1 MFVEKETEM
10 DEEKLALW
18 VSEGL
23 SLEQMGRLVDRHPS
37 TVAYWLEKYGLTAAG
52 HEKHAARGGI
62 PRDELEALVE
72 ANMSIAQIA
81 EAVDRSKAT
90 VRHWLIRY
98 GLKTKSGVGRRRR
111 AESLAAF
118 ESGVRE
124 FTMHCPRHGL
134 APHRRDVRG
143 YFRCNACGGEAV
155 SRRRRKVKALLV
167 QEAGGACCICG
178 YDRTMRALHFHH
190 LEPSQ
195 KRHEI
200 NAKGA
205 AIALA
210 KLRIEAQKCVLLC
223 SNCHAEVESGFA
235 RIPG

>member
-1 MFVEKETEM
+1 M
-10 DEEKLALW
+10 DKEKLALW

-23 SLEQMGRLVDRHPS
+23 SLEQIGRLVDRHPS
-37 TVAYWLEKYGLTAAG
+37 TVAYWLEKHGLSAAG

-62 PRDELEALVE
+62 PLEDLEAFVE

-98 GLKTKSGVGRRRR
+98 GLKTRTGWASKAAKHSGLATAVMHCAHHGDTEFCLDGRGYYRCKRCRSAAVARRRR
-111 AESLAAF
+111 
-118 ESGVRE
+118 
-124 FTMHCPRHGL
+124 T
-134 APHRRDVRG
+134 
-143 YFRCNACGGEAV
+143 
-155 SRRRRKVKALLV
+155 VKATLV

-195 KRHEI
+195 KRHEM
-200 NAKGA
+200 NARGV

-210 KLRIEAQKCVLLC
+210 KLRLEAQKCVLLC
-223 SNCHAEVESGFA
+223 SNCHAEVEDGMAVVPADASYKHP
-235 RIPG
+235 PG